1 MGAIFATRSL
11 QPTRKKWGWRIAF
24 IVVGFFTVLAG
35 LYSSYTAQT
44 TARGADFFY
53 FIPTI
58 TSTTDFQLTAL
69 NPSTLP
75 VYDVYLYMR
84 NAESVEPTLPTPR
97 EVGTIPPGIKQ
108 MDFRLPFGYYQI
120 DIRSRYNNKKYIEML
135 KVMPFRG
142 QVGQSYSVSEVG
154 KPIIQKY
161 TSPDDF
167 PGTYPTESTR
177 TPMPSS
183 DHMSQPQPRHWS
195 RPRQWLRSIFTR

>member
-1 MGAIFATRSL
+1 
-11 QPTRKKWGWRIAF
+11 
-24 IVVGFFTVLAG
+24 
-35 LYSSYTAQT
+35 
-44 TARGADFFY
+44 
-53 FIPTI
+53 
-58 TSTTDFQLTAL
+58 
-69 NPSTLP
+69 
-75 VYDVYLYMR
+75 MR

-167 PGTYPTESTR
+167 PGTYPTEGAGAPLPDGASYDLIVEAAQNCPVDAITLTGPDGER
-177 TPMPSS
+177 LYP
-183 DHMSQPQPRHWS
+183 
-195 RPRQWLRSIFTR
+195 